1 MSKHRPKIGTVQA
14 PVGHVRSTQ
23 GATQARSAGTSLY
36 PASLTNESG
45 AAMKAVGLY
54 RYLPMS
60 DTEALLDVEIPKP
73 EAGGRDLLVK
83 VEAISV
89 NPVDFKVRSP
99 KDSVEKTPRVL
110 GWDAAGTVAAVGP
123 EVTLFKVGDPVFY
136 AGSITR
142 PGANSEYHL
151 VDERIVGR
159 KPALL
164 DFSHAAAL
172 PLTAIT
178 AWEALFDRLGVSPQG
193 ADKGRSVLII
203 GGAGGVGSIGI
214 QLAKQL
220 AGLTVIATAS
230 RPASAKWATE
240 LGADHV
246 IDHFGDM
253 PAQLKQ
259 LGFEQV
265 DYVLMFNDTDKHF
278 PAAAAVIKPQGGI
291 CTIVENTRPL
301 PVELL
306 KAKSAAFHWEFMFT
320 RSMFGTPDMI
330 EQHKLLTEVGRLI
343 DAGTLRT
350 TVGEDL
356 GKINA
361 QNVRRAHQLLEEGRA
376 IGKLVLTGF

>member
-1 MSKHRPKIGTVQA
+1 
-14 PVGHVRSTQ
+14 
-23 GATQARSAGTSLY
+23 
-36 PASLTNESG
+36 
-45 AAMKAVGLY
+45 
-54 RYLPMS
+54 
-60 DTEALLDVEIPKP
+60 
-73 EAGGRDLLVK
+73 
-83 VEAISV
+83 
-89 NPVDFKVRSP
+89 
-99 KDSVEKTPRVL
+99 
-110 GWDAAGTVAAVGP
+110 
-123 EVTLFKVGDPVFY
+123 VFY

-142 PGANSEYHL
+142 PGANSEFHL

-159 KPALL
+159 KPATL
-164 DFSHAAAL
+164 DFTHAAAL

-193 ADKGRSVLII
+193 ADAGKSVLII

-220 AGLTVIATAS
+220 AKLTVIATAS
-230 RPASAKWATE
+230 RPESAKWAKE
-240 LGADHV
+240 LGADHIV
-246 IDHFGDM
+246 DHFGDM

-259 LGFEQV
+259 IGFEQV
-265 DYVLMFNDTDKHF
+265 DYVLMFNDTDRHF

-291 CTIVENTRPL
+291 ATIVENARPV

-330 EQHKLLTEVGRLI
+330 EQHKLLTEVARLI

-361 QNVRRAHQLLEEGRA
+361 GNLRRAHQMLEEGRA
-376 IGKLVLTGF
+376 IGKLVLSGF

>member
-1 MSKHRPKIGTVQA
+1 
-14 PVGHVRSTQ
+14 
-23 GATQARSAGTSLY
+23 
-36 PASLTNESG
+36 
-45 AAMKAVGLY
+45 MKAIGLT
-54 RYLPMS
+54 RYLPIDNPES
-60 DTEALLDVEIPKP
+60 LVDVELDKP
-73 EAGGRDLLVK
+73 QPTGHDILVK

-89 NPVDFKVRSP
+89 NPVDYKVRSP
-99 KDSVEKTPRVL
+99 KDTVEKTPRVL
-110 GWDAAGTVAAVGP
+110 GWDASGTVEAVGP
-123 EVTLFKVGDPVFY
+123 DVTLFKAGDPVFY

-142 PGANSEYHL
+142 PGANSEFHL

-159 KPALL
+159 KPASL
-164 DFSHAAAL
+164 DFTQAAAL

-193 ADKGRSVLII
+193 EDAGKSVLII

-220 AGLTVIATAS
+220 AKLTVIATAS
-230 RPASAKWATE
+230 RPESAKWAKE
-240 LGADHV
+240 LGADHIV
-246 IDHFGDM
+246 DHFGDM
-253 PAQLKQ
+253 PEQLKAI
-259 LGFEQV
+259 GFEQV
-265 DYVLMFNDTDKHF
+265 DYVLMFNDTDRHF

-291 CTIVENTRPL
+291 ATIVENARPV

-330 EQHKLLTEVGRLI
+330 EQHKLLTEVARLV

-350 TVGEDL
+350 TVGESL

-361 QNVRRAHQLLEEGRA
+361 ENVRRAHKMLEEGRA
-376 IGKLVLTGF
+376 IGKLVLAGF

>member
-1 MSKHRPKIGTVQA
+1 
-14 PVGHVRSTQ
+14 
-23 GATQARSAGTSLY
+23 
-36 PASLTNESG
+36 
-45 AAMKAVGLY
+45 MKAVGLY
-54 RYLPMS
+54 RYLPI
-60 DTEALLDVEIPKP
+60 DHAEALVDVDIPKP
-73 EAGGRDLLVK
+73 EATGRDLLVK

-89 NPVDFKVRSP
+89 NPVDTKVRAP
-99 KDSVEKTPRVL
+99 KDNVEKEPRIL
-110 GWDAAGTVAAVGP
+110 GWDAAGTVVAVGP

-142 PGANSEYHL
+142 PGANSEFHL
-151 VDERIVGR
+151 VDERIVGH
-159 KPALL
+159 KPASL
-164 DFSHAAAL
+164 DFTHAAAL

-193 ADKGRSVLII
+193 AHEGRTVLIF

-220 AGLTVIATAS
+220 GKLKVIATAS
-230 RPASAKWATE
+230 RPESAKWATD
-240 LGADHV
+240 LGADHIV
-246 IDHFGDM
+246 DHFGDV
-253 PAQLKQ
+253 PAQLNQ
-259 LGFEQV
+259 LGIDQV
-265 DYVLMFNDTDKHF
+265 DYVLMFNDTDKNF
-278 PAAAAVIKPQGGI
+278 PAAAQVLKPQGGI
-291 CTIVENTRPL
+291 CTIVENSKPV

-330 EQHKLLTEVGRLI
+330 EQHKLLTEVARLV
-343 DAGTLRT
+343 DSGALRT

-361 QNVRRAHQLLEEGRA
+361 ANLRRAHQLLEAGRA

>member
-1 MSKHRPKIGTVQA
+1 
-14 PVGHVRSTQ
+14 
-23 GATQARSAGTSLY
+23 
-36 PASLTNESG
+36 
-45 AAMKAVGLY
+45 MKAVGLY
-54 RYLPMS
+54 RYLPI
-60 DTEALLDVEIPKP
+60 DNAEALVDVDIPKP
-73 EAGGRDLLVK
+73 EATGRDLLVK

-89 NPVDFKVRSP
+89 NPVDAKVRAP
-99 KDSVEKTPRVL
+99 KDNVEKEPRIL
-110 GWDAAGTVAAVGP
+110 GWDAAGTVVAVGP

-142 PGANSEYHL
+142 PGANSEFHL
-151 VDERIVGR
+151 VDERIVGH
-159 KPALL
+159 KPASL
-164 DFSHAAAL
+164 DFTHAAAL

-193 ADKGRSVLII
+193 AHEGRTVLIF

-220 AGLTVIATAS
+220 GKLKVIATAS
-230 RPASAKWATE
+230 RPESAKWATD
-240 LGADHV
+240 LGADHIV
-246 IDHFGDM
+246 DHFGDV
-253 PAQLKQ
+253 PAQLNQ
-259 LGFEQV
+259 LGIDQV
-265 DYVLMFNDTDKHF
+265 DYVLMFNDTDKNF
-278 PAAAAVIKPQGGI
+278 PAGAQVLKPQGGI
-291 CTIVENTRPL
+291 CTIVENSKPV

-330 EQHKLLTEVGRLI
+330 EQHKLLTEVARLV
-343 DAGTLRT
+343 DSGALRT

-361 QNVRRAHQLLEEGRA
+361 ANLRRAHRLLEAGRA